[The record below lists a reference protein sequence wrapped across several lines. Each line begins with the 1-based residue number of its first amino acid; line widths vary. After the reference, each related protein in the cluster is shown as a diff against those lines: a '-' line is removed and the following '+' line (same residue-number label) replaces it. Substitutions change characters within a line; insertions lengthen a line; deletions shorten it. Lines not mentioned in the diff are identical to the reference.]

1 MGSRAVKA
9 KMPIS
14 SAGSDH
20 RAPESGFTLI
30 EVLVVLVILALAMA
44 VVVPA
49 IGKGVGGSLDDAAR
63 DVQLALRKA
72 RSEAVMAQRSTAV
85 LLDVEAKKFRLE
97 RSARQVSLPESIALN
112 ARVAES
118 ELKDGVAGIRFFPD
132 GSSTGGAFSLA
143 RGDSHMS
150 VNVDWLT
157 GRVSIDHD
165 DE

>member
-85 LLDVEAKKFRLE
+85 LLDVEGKKFRLE

-157 GRVSIDHD
+157 GRVSIDRN